1 MTPEEFVK
9 DYSGIP
15 ENLDYIA
22 QMILDAE
29 VKELADVARE
39 SIEAHKKLYR
49 ALYAIGFEIG

>member
-39 SIEAHKKLYR
+39 SIEAHKKLCR
-49 ALYAIGFEIG
+49 ALYAIGF